1 MNSVGKQNTFWL
13 TLILG
18 TSLLFGAFSLCGSM
32 PTFAYGA
39 PAESAQTGGSAQA
52 QDANAS
58 TAFQDV
64 EVSSEGSS
72 ARTSDVDFA
81 LSDFSRVEKGSNRP
95 IEGTYQGYCYLMDAP
110 ADSLCL
116 VDLSGVVVVYVP
128 EALAKQNGLDLANEQ
143 TQASLKLLFSALDS
157 YDAQGNSI
165 VKNDAEWLFTSKQS
179 FTTHGLTIGFSQEYK
194 PGYFYTSVQTD
205 TGADVMGEE
214 SPLATDANLRLA
226 HVDYANLQASDA
238 VAIAAAPSAFE
249 QLGSFFQTLDWSP
262 LLVTLKTTGTAI
274 IFIFILGLLAAWWTL
289 RLKPRTQ
296 SIMDAIFTI
305 PMVLPPT
312 VCGFLLLM
320 FLGRNTPVGAWFD
333 QIGFPLV
340 FSWQATVIA
349 AVVVAFPLMYRS
361 ARGAFESIDADMLD
375 AARTLGWSE
384 GRIFFRLMLPLAWS
398 SVAAGTM
405 LAFARALGEFGATL
419 FLAGNYAGITRTIP
433 IAIYFEWMGGNIEAA
448 FFWTIV
454 VIIISFAVIFAI
466 NLWSKRTT
474 KYRRKEVEL

>member
-1 MNSVGKQNTFWL
+1 MNFVGKQNTFWL
-13 TLILG
+13 ALILG
-18 TSLLFGAFSLCGSM
+18 ASLLFGAFSLCGSM

-39 PAESAQTGGSAQA
+39 PAGIGSNGSSAQA
-52 QDANAS
+52 QHTDAS
-58 TAFQDV
+58 TASQDV

-72 ARTSDVDFA
+72 ARASGIDFA

-128 EALAKQNGLDLANEQ
+128 EALAKKNGLDLGSEQ
-143 TQASLKLLFSALDS
+143 TQANLKLLFSALDS

-165 VKNDAEWLFTSKQS
+165 VKSDAEWLFTSKQT
-179 FTTHGLTIGFSQEYK
+179 FTTHGFTIGFSQEYK
-194 PGYFYTSVQTD
+194 PGYFYTSVQTE

-214 SPLATDANLRLA
+214 SPLATDANLRLS
-226 HVDYANLQASDA
+226 HVDYANLQASDT

-349 AVVVAFPLMYRS
+349 AVVVAFPLMYRLG
-361 ARGAFESIDADMLD
+361 ARRLRVDRRRHARCCPHARLERRAHLLPTHAATCLVFRGCWHHARLRTCARRVRRNALSGGQLCGHHAHYPHRHLLRMDGWQHRGGVLLD
-375 AARTLGWSE
+375 DRGDHHLLRSDL
-384 GRIFFRLMLPLAWS
+384 RDQPLEQAHD
-398 SVAAGTM
+398 
-405 LAFARALGEFGATL
+405 
-419 FLAGNYAGITRTIP
+419 
-433 IAIYFEWMGGNIEAA
+433 
-448 FFWTIV
+448 
-454 VIIISFAVIFAI
+454 
-466 NLWSKRTT
+466 
-474 KYRRKEVEL
+474 EVPP